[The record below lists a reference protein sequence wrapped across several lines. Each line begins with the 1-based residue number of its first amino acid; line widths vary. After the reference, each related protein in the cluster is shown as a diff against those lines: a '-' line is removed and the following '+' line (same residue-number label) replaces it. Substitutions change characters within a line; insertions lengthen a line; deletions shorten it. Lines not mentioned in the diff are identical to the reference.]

1 LLLPPPFWLDN
12 ASWKNMEAMSSSGL
26 DSSSLASEGLS
37 GCRHS
42 RQAKSRARLTY
53 IILQELSQSHT

>member
-1 LLLPPPFWLDN
+1 
-12 ASWKNMEAMSSSGL
+12 MEAMSSSGL
-26 DSSSLASEGLS
+26 DPSSLASEGLS

-42 RQAKSRARLTY
+42 KQAKSRARLTY